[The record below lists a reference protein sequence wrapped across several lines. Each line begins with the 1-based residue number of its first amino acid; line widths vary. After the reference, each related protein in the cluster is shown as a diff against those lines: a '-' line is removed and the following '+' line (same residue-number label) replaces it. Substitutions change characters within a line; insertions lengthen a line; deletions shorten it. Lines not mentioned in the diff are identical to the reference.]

1 MDPVSGET
9 MYSAT
14 NDFSEFYI
22 KLLCLVQ
29 RQTTRATRMKR
40 FSITDYLNKKFL
52 GRLSILLV
60 SKNNPLFYQVHA
72 GVYTGE
78 ATFSWKTTK
87 DLIFVV
93 RMRKEGVSDLAQHF
107 LMKANISVI
116 RRIRKTDNN

>member
-1 MDPVSGET
+1 MTIS
-9 MYSAT
+9 
-14 NDFSEFYI
+14 
-22 KLLCLVQ
+22 K
-29 RQTTRATRMKR
+29 TRMWSER
-40 FSITDYLNKKFL
+40 FSITDYLNEEFL

-60 SKNNPLFYQVHA
+60 SKNNRLFYQVHA

-78 ATFSWKTTK
+78 ARFSWKTTK
-87 DLIFVV
+87 ALIFVV